1 MKLSSLGY
9 NIKQGLK
16 NIWRNRMFSVASLV
30 TMTAT
35 IFLFGVFFSILLNV
49 NAAVKYYEEDVGIS
63 VFFNEG
69 VTQDQID
76 QIGEEIK
83 ARPEVANMT
92 FTSAEEAW
100 EKFQEI
106 YFPDDPDAA
115 ASFVKGNP
123 LANDASYTVT
133 TNNVEDQP
141 ALVAYIKT
149 LDGVRKV
156 NQSDEVVKTLSG
168 FNTLLT
174 YVSVAIIA
182 VLLIVAIILISN
194 TVNVGISVRKNEIG
208 IMKRQDLFVL
218 LTDDTGQDAQKQG
231 KQGHDETDDQDV
243 GFQQKIG
250 VDGRD
255 IGKGIEKL
263 EGNRHDPQGLIP
275 LAQEFAC
282 PGCPENQQ
290 QNEERYRGCGP
301 QDVRR
306 RFRSGEKNDEGIS
319 DPVARHRQDVRRQQ
333 GKEGS
338 CRGFPEKEDAQ
349 KKKGQMDDQ
358 RVGPE
363 DCIEPEGIYQ
373 KRLHEQTA
381 KRETGDDRRIFPWI
395 EF

>member
-1 MKLSSLGY
+1 MMKRRASTLKLSSLGY

-208 IMKRQDLFVL
+208 IMKLIGATDSFVR
-218 LTDDTGQDAQKQG
+218 APFIV
-231 KQGHDETDDQDV
+231 E
-243 GFQQKIG
+243 G
-250 VDGRD
+250 VM
-255 IGKGIEKL
+255 I
-263 EGNRHDPQGLIP
+263 GLIGSVIP
-275 LAQEFAC
+275 LVILYFTYNWLLNKIVTKFSVLNSLSSILL
-282 PGCPENQQ
+282 GV
-290 QNEERYRGCGP
+290 NEVYRYLIPVSLVLGLGIGLAGSIIT
-301 QDVRR
+301 VRR
-306 RFRSGEKNDEGIS
+306 
-319 DPVARHRQDVRRQQ
+319 HL
-333 GKEGS
+333 
-338 CRGFPEKEDAQ
+338 
-349 KKKGQMDDQ
+349 
-358 RVGPE
+358 RV
-363 DCIEPEGIYQ
+363 
-373 KRLHEQTA
+373 
-381 KRETGDDRRIFPWI
+381 
-395 EF
+395 

>member
-1 MKLSSLGY
+1 
-9 NIKQGLK
+9 
-16 NIWRNRMFSVASLV
+16 
-30 TMTAT
+30 
-35 IFLFGVFFSILLNV
+35 
-49 NAAVKYYEEDVGIS
+49 
-63 VFFNEG
+63 
-69 VTQDQID
+69 
-76 QIGEEIK
+76 
-83 ARPEVANMT
+83 
-92 FTSAEEAW
+92 
-100 EKFQEI
+100 
-106 YFPDDPDAA
+106 
-115 ASFVKGNP
+115 
-123 LANDASYTVT
+123 
-133 TNNVEDQP
+133 
-141 ALVAYIKT
+141 
-149 LDGVRKV
+149 
-156 NQSDEVVKTLSG
+156 
-168 FNTLLT
+168 
-174 YVSVAIIA
+174 
-182 VLLIVAIILISN
+182 
-194 TVNVGISVRKNEIG
+194 
-208 IMKRQDLFVL
+208 MKRQDLFVL
-218 LTDDTGQDAQKQG
+218 LSDDTGQDAQKQG

-306 RFRSGEKNDEGIS
+306 RFRSGEKNGEGIS

-363 DCIEPEGIYQ
+363 DCIEPEGICQ

-381 KRETGDDRRIFPWI
+381 KRETGDDRRIFPCRFYFQAGQREQGTIDEHADQVQHSPVHAMSPPVRFPLPRRSI
-395 EF
+395 EKVMYSR